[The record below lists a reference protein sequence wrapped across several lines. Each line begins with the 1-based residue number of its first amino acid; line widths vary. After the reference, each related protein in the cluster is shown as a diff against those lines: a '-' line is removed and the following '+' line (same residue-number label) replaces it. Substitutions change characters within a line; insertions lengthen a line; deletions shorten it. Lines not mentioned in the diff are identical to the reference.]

1 MITEARETMKL
12 LSVNVSRPR
21 EISHDGK
28 TVRTGIFKQRTD
40 GRVILRELNIE
51 GDGQADL
58 VGHGGIYKAAYV
70 YSIENYR
77 YWENELGR
85 SDFGF
90 GQFGENFTVEGM
102 LDDDIHV
109 GDSFRI
115 GAVLVEVTQPRVP
128 CFKLGIK
135 MRIQGF
141 EHVLLSSNR
150 MGFYLRVLEAGDV
163 GAGDAIEAV
172 NVDPERMSVAEVH
185 NLLYFDL
192 GNLEGARKALR
203 MKALS
208 PGWRASFEDRLA
220 KAEVSG
226 KTAEGFR
233 TLIVDRIERE
243 AENISSIYLL
253 PEDKKRLPPFMPGQ
267 FLPMRLDIPGEPKP
281 LNRTYS
287 LSDRPGR
294 DYYRLT
300 IKREPPPKHRPGAPP
315 GRSSNYFHN
324 NLKPR
329 ARLRVRSPRG
339 KFYLD
344 TKGRSPVALVS
355 AGVGLTPMISMLN
368 AIVETDAK
376 RPVWFVHGA
385 RNGAEH
391 AMGAHVRRLADEN
404 EFVHAYIRYSR
415 PDPEEIVGQ
424 DYDSEGHVDA
434 ALLER
439 LLPEEG
445 VDYYLCGPTPFLKS
459 VFIGLLA
466 GGVAEDRI
474 HYEFFG
480 PASAL
485 RVGDD
490 ASVANGDCVEC
501 STEIEVTFKRSG
513 VTGNWNPSFG
523 TLLDMAEGMG
533 LGPAYSC
540 RSGICQTCI
549 CSIEDGEIEYVEE
562 PLDPPDDDAVLICCS
577 KPKTDVVIDV

>member
-1 MITEARETMKL
+1 MKL

-21 EISHDGK
+21 DISHNGK
-28 TVRTGIFKQRTD
+28 TVRTGIFKQPID
-40 GRVILRELNIE
+40 GRTMLRELNVD

-70 YSIENYR
+70 YSFENYR

-85 SDFGF
+85 SDFEF

-109 GDSFRI
+109 GDTFRI
-115 GAVLVEVTQPRVP
+115 GGALVEVSQPRVP
-128 CFKLGIK
+128 CFKLGIR
-135 MRIQGF
+135 MGVLGF

-150 MGFYLRVLEAGDV
+150 IGFYLRVLEEGEV
-163 GAGDAIEAV
+163 GAGDAIEPV
-172 NVDPERMSVAEVH
+172 ERDPERLSVAKVH

-192 GNLEGARKALR
+192 GDLDGARKALR
-203 MKALS
+203 IKALS
-208 PGWRASFEDRLA
+208 PGWRGSFEDRVA
-220 KAEVSG
+220 KADITG

-243 AENISSIYLL
+243 SDHISSFYLL
-253 PEDKKRLPPFMPGQ
+253 PEDGKELPHYMPGQ
-267 FLPMRLDIPGEPKP
+267 FLPIRLDIPGEPKP

-300 IKREPPPKHRPGAPP
+300 IKREPPPKDRPDAPP
-315 GRSSNYFHN
+315 GRSSNYFHDT
-324 NLKPR
+324 LKPGSKV
-329 ARLRVRSPRG
+329 RVRSPRG

-344 TKGRSPVALVS
+344 PKRSSPVALIS

-368 AIVETDAK
+368 TIVETGAD
-376 RPVWFVHGA
+376 RTVRFVHGA

-391 AMGAHVRRLADEN
+391 AMGAHVRRLAEEN
-404 EFVHAYIRYSR
+404 DSVHCHVRYSS
-415 PDPEEIVGQ
+415 PAPEDVIGR
-424 DYDSEGHVDA
+424 DYDAKGRVDA
-434 ALLER
+434 ALLKQ
-439 LLPEEG
+439 LCPEDG
-445 VDYYLCGPTPFLKS
+445 VDYYLCGPPPFLKS
-459 VFIGLLA
+459 IFTGLLA
-466 GGVAEDRI
+466 LGVAEDRI

-480 PASAL
+480 PAEAM
-485 RVGDD
+485 RNTDD
-490 ASVANGDCVEC
+490 AGGGAGDCVEC

-533 LGPAYSC
+533 LSPPYSC

-549 CSIEDGEIEYVEE
+549 CSIENGEVEYVEE
-562 PLDPPDDDAVLICCS
+562 PLDPPDDDAVLICCAR
-577 KPKTDVVIDV
+577 PKSDIVIDA

>member
-1 MITEARETMKL
+1 MKL
-12 LSVNVSRPR
+12 LSVNVSLPR

-28 TVRTGIFKQRTD
+28 IVRTGIFKQSITD
-40 GRVILRELNIE
+40 RVMLRELNIE

-70 YSIENYR
+70 YSVENYR
-77 YWENELGR
+77 YWETELGR
-85 SDFGF
+85 SDFDF

-102 LDDDIHV
+102 LDDAIHL
-109 GDSFRI
+109 GDTFRI
-115 GAVLVEVTQPRVP
+115 GGALVEVSQPRVP
-128 CFKLGIK
+128 CFKLGIR
-135 MRIQGF
+135 MGIQGF

-150 MGFYLRVLEAGDV
+150 IGFYLRVLEEGEV
-163 GAGDAIEAV
+163 GAGDTFEPV
-172 NVDPERMSVAEVH
+172 DTDPERMSVAEVN

-203 MKALS
+203 IKALS
-208 PGWRASFEDRLA
+208 PGWRGSFEDRLA

-233 TLIVDRIERE
+233 TLVVDRIETE
-243 AENISSIYLL
+243 GENISSFYLL
-253 PEDKKRLPPFMPGQ
+253 PEDGKPLAPYMPGQ
-267 FLPMRLDIPGEPKP
+267 FLPIRLEIPGEPNP

-300 IKREPPPKHRPGAPP
+300 IKRELAPRDPPDTPP
-315 GRSSNYFHN
+315 GRSSNYFHD
-324 NLKPR
+324 NLRPGKK
-329 ARLRVRSPRG
+329 LRVRSPRG

-344 TKGRSPVALVS
+344 PKGETPVALVS

-368 AIVETDAK
+368 AIVEAGAG
-376 RPVWFVHGA
+376 RPVCFVHGA
-385 RNGAEH
+385 RNAAAH
-391 AMGAHVRRLADEN
+391 AMSAHVRQLTEEN
-404 EFVHAYIRYSR
+404 EFVHTHIRYSN
-415 PDPEEIVGQ
+415 PGAEEMEGR

-439 LLPEEG
+439 LLPNED
-445 VDYYLCGPTPFLKS
+445 VDYYLCGPTPFMKS
-459 VFIGLLA
+459 VFSGLLA
-466 GGVAEDRI
+466 HGVEEDRI

-480 PASAL
+480 PASVL
-485 RVGDD
+485 RDGED
-490 ASVANGDCVEC
+490 AAGGNYVEC
-501 STEIEVTFKRSG
+501 ATEIEVTFKRTG

-523 TLLDMAEGMG
+523 TLLDMAEGLG
-533 LGPAYSC
+533 LSPAYSC

-549 CSIEDGEIEYVEE
+549 CAIESGEVEYVEE
-562 PLDPPDDDAVLICCS
+562 PLDPPDEDAVLICCS

>member
-1 MITEARETMKL
+1 MKL
-12 LSVNVSRPR
+12 LSVNVSPPR

-28 TVRTGIFKQRTD
+28 TVRTGIFKQRLE
-40 GRVILRELNIE
+40 GRVMLRELNIE

-102 LDDDIHV
+102 LDNDIHV
-109 GDSFRI
+109 GDTFRI
-115 GAVLVEVTQPRVP
+115 GGALVEVTQPRVP
-128 CFKLGIK
+128 CFKLGIR
-135 MRIQGF
+135 MGIQGF

-150 MGFYLRVLEAGDV
+150 MGFYLRVLEEGEV
-163 GAGDAIEAV
+163 GAGDAIEP
-172 NVDPERMSVAEVH
+172 VDVGPERMSVAEVN

-192 GNLEGARKALR
+192 GNLEDARKALR
-203 MKALS
+203 IKALS
-208 PGWRASFEDRLA
+208 PGWRGSFEDRLA

-243 AENISSIYLL
+243 SENISSFYLL
-253 PEDKKRLPPFMPGQ
+253 PEDGKELPPFMPGQ
-267 FLPMRLDIPGEPKP
+267 FLPIRLGIPGEPKP

-300 IKREPPPKHRPGAPP
+300 IKREPPPKHQPDAPP
-315 GRSSNYFHN
+315 GRSSNYFHD
-324 NLKPR
+324 NLKPG
-329 ARLRVRSPRG
+329 ASLRVRSPRG

-344 TKGRSPVALVS
+344 PKGRSPVALVS

-368 AIVETDAK
+368 AIVETGAE

-404 EFVHAYIRYSR
+404 DFVHCYVRYSR
-415 PDPEEIVGQ
+415 PGPEETEGR

-439 LLPEEG
+439 LLPAEG

-459 VFIGLLA
+459 VFRGLLA

-485 RVGDD
+485 RKGDD
-490 ASVANGDCVEC
+490 AGIAKGDCVEPTVAARASARLASVRSWVARSNTSRSR
-501 STEIEVTFKRSG
+501 STRRTTMR
-513 VTGNWNPSFG
+513 
-523 TLLDMAEGMG
+523 
-533 LGPAYSC
+533 C
-540 RSGICQTCI
+540 
-549 CSIEDGEIEYVEE
+549 
-562 PLDPPDDDAVLICCS
+562 
-577 KPKTDVVIDV
+577 

>member
-1 MITEARETMKL
+1 MKL

-21 EISHDGK
+21 DISHDGK
-28 TVRTGIFKQRTD
+28 TVRTGIFKQPID
-40 GRVILRELNIE
+40 GRTMLRELNVD

-58 VGHGGIYKAAYV
+58 VGHGGIHKAGYV
-70 YSIENYR
+70 YSFENYR

-85 SDFGF
+85 SDFEF

-109 GDSFRI
+109 GDTFRI
-115 GAVLVEVTQPRVP
+115 GGALVEVSQPRVP

-135 MRIQGF
+135 MGVLGF

-150 MGFYLRVLEAGDV
+150 IGFYLRVLEEGEV
-163 GAGDAIEAV
+163 GAGDAIDPVER
-172 NVDPERMSVAEVH
+172 DPERLSVAKVH

-192 GNLEGARKALR
+192 GDLDGARKALR
-203 MKALS
+203 IKALS
-208 PGWRASFEDRLA
+208 PGWRGSFEDRVA
-220 KAEVSG
+220 KADITG

-243 AENISSIYLL
+243 SDHISSFYLL
-253 PEDKKRLPPFMPGQ
+253 PEDGKELPHYMPGQ
-267 FLPMRLDIPGEPKP
+267 FLPIRLDIPGEPKP

-300 IKREPPPKHRPGAPP
+300 IKREPPPKDRPDAPP
-315 GRSSNYFHN
+315 GRSSNYFHDT
-324 NLKPR
+324 LKPGSK
-329 ARLRVRSPRG
+329 LRVRSPRG

-344 TKGRSPVALVS
+344 PKGSSPVALIS

-368 AIVETDAK
+368 AIVEAGAD
-376 RPVWFVHGA
+376 RPVRFVHGA

-391 AMGAHVRRLADEN
+391 AMGAHVRRLAEEN
-404 EFVHAYIRYSR
+404 DSVHCHVRYSS
-415 PDPEEIVGQ
+415 PAPEDVIGQ
-424 DYDSEGHVDA
+424 DYDDPGRVDA
-434 ALLER
+434 ALLKR
-439 LLPEEG
+439 LCPAED
-445 VDYYLCGPTPFLKS
+445 VDYYLCGPPPFLKS
-459 VFIGLLA
+459 IFTGLLA
-466 GGVAEDRI
+466 LGVAEDRI

-480 PASAL
+480 PAEAM
-485 RVGDD
+485 RDD
-490 ASVANGDCVEC
+490 AGGGAGDCVEC

-523 TLLDMAEGMG
+523 TLLDMAESLG
-533 LGPAYSC
+533 LSPPYSC

-549 CSIEDGEIEYVEE
+549 CPIAGGEVEYVEE
-562 PLDPPDDDAVLICCS
+562 PLDPPDDDAVLICCAR
-577 KPKTDVVIDV
+577 PKTDIVIDA

>member
-1 MITEARETMKL
+1 MKL

-28 TVRTGIFKQRTD
+28 TVRTGIFKQRIA
-40 GRVILRELNIE
+40 GRVMLRELNLE

-70 YSIENYR
+70 YSFENYG
-77 YWENELGR
+77 YWEKELGR
-85 SDFGF
+85 SDFDF

-115 GAVLVEVTQPRVP
+115 GGSLVEVTQPRVP
-128 CFKLGIK
+128 CFKLGIR
-135 MRIQGF
+135 MGIPGF

-150 MGFYLRVLEAGDV
+150 LGFYLRVLEEGEV
-163 GAGDAIEAV
+163 GAGDAIERV
-172 NVDPERMSVAEVH
+172 EIDPERMSVADVN

-192 GNLEGARKALR
+192 GNLADARKALR
-203 MKALS
+203 IKALS
-208 PGWRASFEDRLA
+208 PGWRGSFEDRLA
-220 KAEVSG
+220 KAEVTG

-233 TLIVDRIERE
+233 TLVVDRIERE
-243 AENISSIYLL
+243 SKNISSFYLRSQ
-253 PEDKKRLPPFMPGQ
+253 DGKKLPPFMPGQ
-267 FLPMRLDIPGEPKP
+267 FLPLRLDIPGSPKP
-281 LNRTYS
+281 LRRTYT
-287 LSDRPGR
+287 LSDSPHR

-300 IKREPPPKHRPGAPP
+300 IKREPPPRDQPDAPA
-315 GRSSNYFHN
+315 GQSSNYFHDTV
-324 NLKPR
+324 KPGSS
-329 ARLRVRSPRG
+329 LRVRSPRG

-344 TKGRSPVALVS
+344 PKGQSPVALVS

-368 AIVETDAK
+368 AIVETGAK

-391 AMGAHVRRLADEN
+391 AMAAHVRRLATEN
-404 EFVHAYIRYSR
+404 DFVHCYFRYSG
-415 PDPEEIVGQ
+415 PDQQDMEGQ
-424 DYDSEGHVDA
+424 DYDSQGHVDA

-439 LLPEEG
+439 LLPDEG

-459 VFIGLLA
+459 VFNGLLA

-485 RVGDD
+485 REGD
-490 ASVANGDCVEC
+490 VAGLAGGDCVEC
-501 STEIEVTFKRSG
+501 SSAIEVTFKRSG
-513 VTGNWNPSFG
+513 VTGNWNPSYG

-533 LGPAYSC
+533 LSPPYSC

-549 CSIEDGEIEYVEE
+549 CSIEQGEVEYVEE
-562 PLDPPDDDAVLICCS
+562 PLDSPGDDAVLICCS
-577 KPKTDVVIDV
+577 RPKTDVVIDI

>member
-1 MITEARETMKL
+1 MKL
-12 LSVNVSRPR
+12 LSVNVSLPR
-21 EISHDGK
+21 DISHDGK
-28 TVRTGIFKQRTD
+28 TVRTGIFKQPVE
-40 GRVILRELNIE
+40 GRVMLRELNIE

-58 VGHGGIYKAAYV
+58 VGHGGIHKAAYV
-70 YSIENYR
+70 YSLENYR
-77 YWENELGR
+77 YWEDELGR
-85 SDFGF
+85 SDFDY

-109 GDSFRI
+109 GDTFRI
-115 GAVLVEVTQPRVP
+115 GAALVEVTQPRVP
-128 CFKLGIK
+128 CFKLGIR
-135 MRIQGF
+135 MGIQGF

-150 MGFYLRVLEAGDV
+150 IGFYLRVIEQGEV

-172 NVDPERMSVAEVH
+172 DVDPERMSVAEVN

-192 GNLEGARKALR
+192 GNLDGARKALR
-203 MKALS
+203 IKALS
-208 PGWRASFEDRLA
+208 PGWHGSFEDRLA

-233 TLIVDRIERE
+233 TLVVDRIEPE
-243 AENISSIYLL
+243 SENISSFYLV
-253 PEDKKRLPPFMPGQ
+253 PEDGKKLPPFMPGQ
-267 FLPMRLDIPGEPKP
+267 FLPLRLDIPGEPKP

-300 IKREPPPKHRPGAPP
+300 IKREPPPKDRPDAPP
-315 GRSSNYFHN
+315 GRSSNYFHDG
-324 NLKPR
+324 LKPG
-329 ARLRVRSPRG
+329 AKLRVRSPRG

-344 TKGRSPVALVS
+344 PKASSPVALVS

-368 AIVETDAK
+368 AIVEAGTG
-376 RPVWFVHGA
+376 RPTWFVHGA

-391 AMGAHVRRLADEN
+391 AMGAHVRRLVEEN
-404 EFVHAYIRYSR
+404 EFVQAHVRYSR
-415 PDPEEIVGQ
+415 PDAQEMEGR

-439 LLPEEG
+439 LLPDQD
-445 VDYYLCGPTPFLKS
+445 VDYYLCGPTPFMKS
-459 VFIGLLA
+459 VFGGLLA
-466 GGVAEDRI
+466 GGAAEDRI

-485 RVGDD
+485 REG
-490 ASVANGDCVEC
+490 AEAAGGDCVEC
-501 STEIEVTFKRSG
+501 STEIEVMFKRSG
-513 VTGNWNPSFG
+513 VTANWNPSFG

-533 LGPAYSC
+533 LSPAYSC

-549 CSIEDGEIEYVEE
+549 SAIEDGEVEYVEE
-562 PLDPPDDDAVLICCS
+562 PLDPPDDDAVLICCA
-577 KPKTDVVIDV
+577 KPTTDVVIDA